1 MIYNFGSI
9 NADYIYQ
16 VPHLPVPGETLAA
29 TALTRELG
37 GKGANQSLAAS
48 RAGAQVIHVGAVGPD
63 GAWAISELEGHGVD
77 CTHVTMLNSL
87 TGHAIINVDT
97 SGENAIVIFPG
108 ANQEQSLTDVESAFL
123 VAGQG
128 DFLLLQNETNLQ
140 ADVAKLARSKD
151 MTVVYS
157 AAPFSPDS
165 VRAVLPYVD
174 ILVMNSVEFS
184 QLTEVL
190 GDTISDL
197 PAMVQIVTKG
207 SAGVDWIEN
216 ETTRHV
222 PAPQVKPVDTTGAG
236 DCFAGYVAA
245 GLAEGMS
252 PEEALRLG
260 TSAAALQIQRRG
272 TAGAIPIRSDV
283 NALL

>member
-37 GKGANQSLAAS
+37 GKGANQSVAAS

-77 CTHVTMLNSL
+77 CTHVTMLDST

-108 ANQEQSLTDVESAFL
+108 ANQEQSLTDVESAFV

-222 PAPQVKPVDTTGAG
+222 PARKVKPVDTTGAG
-236 DCFAGYVAA
+236 DCFAGYVVA

>member
-9 NADYIYQ
+9 NADYIYH

-37 GKGANQSLAAS
+37 GKGANQSVAAS

-77 CTHVTMLNSL
+77 CTHVTMLDST

-108 ANQEQSLTDVESAFL
+108 ANQEQSLTDVEAAFM

-236 DCFAGYVAA
+236 DCFAGYVVA

>member
-1 MIYNFGSI
+1 MIYNLGSI

-37 GKGANQSLAAS
+37 GKGANQSVAAS

-77 CTHVTMLNSL
+77 CTHVTMLDST

-236 DCFAGYVAA
+236 DCFAGYVVA

>member
-1 MIYNFGSI
+1 MIYNLGSI

-37 GKGANQSLAAS
+37 GKGANQSVAAS
-48 RAGAQVIHVGAVGPD
+48 RAGVQVIHVGAVGPD

-77 CTHVTMLNSL
+77 CTHVTMLDST

-108 ANQEQSLTDVESAFL
+108 ANQEQSLTDVEAAFM

-184 QLTEVL
+184 QLTDVL

-222 PAPQVKPVDTTGAG
+222 PAPKVKPVDTTGAG
-236 DCFAGYVAA
+236 DCFAGYVVA
-245 GLAEGMS
+245 GLAEGMP

>member
-37 GKGANQSLAAS
+37 GKGANQSVAAS

-77 CTHVTMLNSL
+77 CTHVTMLDST

-97 SGENAIVIFPG
+97 GGENAIVIFPG
-108 ANQEQSLTDVESAFL
+108 ANQEQSLTDVESAFM

-140 ADVAKLARSKD
+140 AKAAKLARSKD

-222 PAPQVKPVDTTGAG
+222 PARKVKPVDTTGAG
-236 DCFAGYVAA
+236 DCFAGYVVA

-252 PEEALRLG
+252 PEQALRLG

>member
-37 GKGANQSLAAS
+37 GKGANQSVAAS

-77 CTHVTMLNSL
+77 CTHVTMLDSL

-108 ANQEQSLTDVESAFL
+108 ANQEQSLTDVEAAFM

-236 DCFAGYVAA
+236 DCFAGYVVA

>member
-37 GKGANQSLAAS
+37 GKGANQSVAAS
-48 RAGAQVIHVGAVGPD
+48 HAGAQVIHVGAVGPD

-77 CTHVTMLNSL
+77 CTHVTMLDST

-140 ADVAKLARSKD
+140 AKAAKLARSKD

-216 ETTRHV
+216 ETIRHV

-236 DCFAGYVAA
+236 DCFAGYVVA

-260 TSAAALQIQRRG
+260 TAAAALQIQRRG

>member
-37 GKGANQSLAAS
+37 GKGANQSVAAS

-77 CTHVTMLNSL
+77 CTHVTMLDST

-108 ANQEQSLTDVESAFL
+108 ANQEQSLTDVESAFV

-236 DCFAGYVAA
+236 DCFAGYVVA
-245 GLAEGMS
+245 GLAEGIS

>member
-37 GKGANQSLAAS
+37 GKGANQSVAAS

-77 CTHVTMLNSL
+77 CTHVTMLDST

-236 DCFAGYVAA
+236 DCFAGYVVA

>member
-37 GKGANQSLAAS
+37 GKGANQSVAAS

-77 CTHVTMLNSL
+77 CTHVTMLDST

-97 SGENAIVIFPG
+97 GGENAIVIFPG

-236 DCFAGYVAA
+236 DCFAGYVVA

>member
-1 MIYNFGSI
+1 MIYNLGSI

-37 GKGANQSLAAS
+37 GKGANQSVAAS

-77 CTHVTMLNSL
+77 CTYVTMLDSL

-236 DCFAGYVAA
+236 DCFAGYVVA

>member
-37 GKGANQSLAAS
+37 GKGANQSVAAS

-77 CTHVTMLNSL
+77 CTHVTMLDST

-97 SGENAIVIFPG
+97 GGENAIVIFPG
-108 ANQEQSLTDVESAFL
+108 ANQEQSLTDVESAF
-123 VAGQG
+123 VAAGQG

-236 DCFAGYVAA
+236 DCFAGYVVA

>member
-1 MIYNFGSI
+1 MIYNLGSI

-37 GKGANQSLAAS
+37 GKGANQSVAAS

-77 CTHVTMLNSL
+77 CTHVTMLDSL

-108 ANQEQSLTDVESAFL
+108 ANQEQSLTDVEAAFM

-236 DCFAGYVAA
+236 DCFAGYVVA

>member
-37 GKGANQSLAAS
+37 GKGANQSVAAS

-77 CTHVTMLNSL
+77 CTHVTMLDSL

-216 ETTRHV
+216 ETIRHV

-236 DCFAGYVAA
+236 DCFAGYVVA